1 MFDKQIEKKLQKAIS
16 NIDSSKIEGIKEKL
30 NSSGD
35 LSSMLGQLDIGK
47 AQQKL
52 SELNMGNI
60 DLNVLLGELK
70 SKPELLNEL
79 KKKL

>member
-1 MFDKQIEKKLQKAIS
+1 MFDKQMEKKLQKAM
-16 NIDSSKIEGIKEKL
+16 NNLDSTKIEQIKEKL

-35 LSSMLGQLDIGK
+35 LSSVLGQLDIGK

-52 SELNMGNI
+52 SEMNMGSI
-60 DLNVLLGELK
+60 DLSSVIKELK
-70 SKPELLNEL
+70 NNPELLNEI